1 VAIKYHYIAVKRLG
15 NSMATASL
23 LLFAVAIV
31 ELTAAALGARRG
43 GLNGFVEGWVVAIY
57 FEALIMAPALI
68 RFARKH
74 AGQAASRYDQAS

>member
-1 VAIKYHYIAVKRLG
+1 
-15 NSMATASL
+15 
-23 LLFAVAIV
+23 
-31 ELTAAALGARRG
+31 LGARRG